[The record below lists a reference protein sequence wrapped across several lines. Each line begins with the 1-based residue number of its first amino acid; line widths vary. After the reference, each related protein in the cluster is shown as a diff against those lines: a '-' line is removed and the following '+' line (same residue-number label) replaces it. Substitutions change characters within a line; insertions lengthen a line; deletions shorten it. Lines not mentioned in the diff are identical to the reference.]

1 MSEESTLVFPEQ
13 FHTNMSKQR
22 EPVEE
27 NFIKH
32 QPRYTINVKNNT
44 KKLNKIDPDSQAF
57 SDIMD
62 IIQKDE
68 REEIDM
74 SEFNQFEKRLDDK
87 IMHQA
92 ELSLQRYENLSS
104 SLSKEISNSIDKLEM
119 NQKHYFEKSDL
130 KTEKLLSEFKIELD
144 KERKSNRNVII
155 GWALG
160 AATLAV
166 TAASI
171 IIPMLI

>member
-1 MSEESTLVFPEQ
+1 MAEESTLVFPEQ
-13 FHTNMSKQR
+13 FHTNMNKQR

-32 QPRYTINVKNNT
+32 QPRYTLNVKKNS
-44 KKLNKIDPDSQAF
+44 KKLNQIDSDSQAF
-57 SDIMD
+57 SDIIN
-62 IIQKDE
+62 IIKKDE
-68 REEIDM
+68 REETEM
-74 SEFNQFEKRLDDK
+74 GEFNQFEKRIDDK

-104 SLSKEISNSIDKLEM
+104 SLSKEISNSIDKLEL
-119 NQKHYFEKSDL
+119 NQNHYFEKSDFR
-130 KTEKLLSEFKIELD
+130 TEKLLSEFKIELK
-144 KERKSNRNVII
+144 KERKSDRNTII
-155 GWALG
+155 GWSLG